1 MLIDECLP
9 WKLGRLLTG
18 HDCVGV
24 VKAGF
29 AGKSNGDLLR
39 SAEAAG
45 FDVLIT
51 NDQNLVYQQNL
62 RALQIAVIGISAES
76 NKLEYLRP
84 YVPALLKALRKVN
97 PGQAIKLD

>member
-1 MLIDECLP
+1 VKVLIDECLP

-39 SAEAAG
+39 STGAAG

-51 NDQNLVYQQNL
+51 NDQNLAYQQNIPSF
-62 RALQIAVIGISAES
+62 RMA
-76 NKLEYLRP
+76 
-84 YVPALLKALRKVN
+84 
-97 PGQAIKLD
+97 